1 MSPRAAAWL
10 AWSICGLSLVLT
22 TLSLL
27 LLIMNL
33 SRASAH
39 VFDYWVESTLIAVVF
54 SSVGAVIASYRPE
67 NLIGWMFCAVGLL
80 PSIRHFASQYAIYA
94 LLAAPGSLPVG
105 EVLAWFAAWLW
116 VPHTGLT
123 ALLILLFPDGRLPSA
138 RWRWLAW
145 FTGTMILVGT
155 VLTMFAI
162 VPLSGLGS
170 IQNPLGIEGTQF
182 IPLLVEAALW
192 TFALIAIASVFVRMR
207 RGVGAERQQIK
218 WVAYAGAITCVGVFL
233 RYLVFMVTSA
243 SWAWWLGTGIL
254 TLGIIGTP
262 IAMAIAI
269 LRYRLYDID
278 VVINR
283 TLVYGLLTATLALFY
298 FGSIVSLQAV
308 LRVLTGQESTL
319 AVVASTLAI
328 AALFNPLRGRV
339 QALVDRRFY
348 RRKYDARRTLE
359 TFSATL
365 RDETNLEAL
374 NDDLVGVVRETMQ
387 PEHVSVWLL
396 PDTASKGKPTE

>member
-33 SRASAH
+33 SRANAH

-218 WVAYAGAITCVGVFL
+218 WVAHAGAITCVGVFL

-283 TLVYGLLTATLALFY
+283 TLVYGSLTAMLVAVYYGSVVVLQYIFRALSGGESQLA
-298 FGSIVSLQAV
+298 I
-308 LRVLTGQESTL
+308 
-319 AVVASTLAI
+319 VASTLAI
-328 AALFNPLRGRV
+328 AALFNPLRRRV

-348 RRKYDARRTLE
+348 RGKYDAAKTLAA
-359 TFSATL
+359 FNARL
-365 RDETNLEAL
+365 RDET
-374 NDDLVGVVRETMQ
+374 DLDTLGRDLMGVVRDTIQ
-387 PEHVSVWLL
+387 PEHVSLWLRS
-396 PDTASKGKPTE
+396 DTAPRSQQTD